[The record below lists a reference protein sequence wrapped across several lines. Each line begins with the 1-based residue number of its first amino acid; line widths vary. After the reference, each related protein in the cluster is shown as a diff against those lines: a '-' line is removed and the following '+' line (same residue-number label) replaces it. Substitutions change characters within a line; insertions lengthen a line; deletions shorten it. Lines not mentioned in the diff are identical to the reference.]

1 MGPFNALLSELMS
14 VGVRVMTDVDGQNL
28 FYIEAYTVGVQL
40 TVLVV
45 DVDLSFSVLIW
56 QEYILIEDTRHGRCS
71 LIDTAPGFYMTGL
84 RLSFT
89 SHKSNGPF
97 TDNEHLFVFHFVVF
111 VKGAKSCLDAILYLC
126 FWFFGRVMFFKIDG
140 GWNAFWQM
148 GLKLNL
154 VDTGLQ
160 HSVNDLEDWAFE
172 FEELF

>member
-1 MGPFNALLSELMS
+1 MLFRS
-14 VGVRVMTDVDGQNL
+14 VDGQNL
-28 FYIEAYTVGVQL
+28 FNIEAYTVGVQL

-45 DVDLSFSVLIW
+45 DLDRSSSVLIW
-56 QEYILIEDTRHGRCS
+56 QEYILFENTRHGRCS
-71 LIDTAPGFYMTGL
+71 LIDTAPGFYMAGL

-89 SHKSNGPF
+89 SHKSNRPF
-97 TDNEHLFVFHFVVF
+97 AYNEHLFIFHFVVF
-111 VKGAKSCLDAILYLC
+111 VDSAQSCLDEVLDLC
-126 FWFFGRVMFFKIDG
+126 FWLLGRVVFFKIDG

-148 GLKLNL
+148 RLKLNL